1 MKIEGIENITDNTRL
16 KYILYFIVSKGEDV
30 VIKEIDGYTFL
41 LNDEEYVLISY
52 ADEDMLVND
61 FNSDLLNEN
70 ICEVPKH
77 WRPYVDGDKWIADN
91 GINDID
97 DYWREVYDRKLI
109 FETTIQ
115 DYVIYRVT
123 NE

>member
-77 WRPYVDGDKWIADN
+77 WRPYVDEDKWIADN